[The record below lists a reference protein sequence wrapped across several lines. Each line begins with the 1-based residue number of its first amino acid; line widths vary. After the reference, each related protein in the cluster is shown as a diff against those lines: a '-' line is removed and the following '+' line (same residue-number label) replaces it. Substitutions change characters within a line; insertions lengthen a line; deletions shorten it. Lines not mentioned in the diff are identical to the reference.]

1 MNFIEILSDAL
12 SNPINIAFVVV
23 ILLLAIYDI
32 VTKKDLKSYIVS
44 IGVLGTFVGIF
55 IGLQEFNPSSM
66 KNSIEHI
73 LVGLK
78 TAFFTSIVG
87 MGVSIF
93 LGVIEKMTTQKI
105 KKDDTNILMDISDKL
120 DNLDNSNFN
129 LQLIQEFE
137 KSRAINLQQIEE
149 SKKISEGM
157 AIFQDNFKNNN
168 QMLIK
173 SLNNNFDKM
182 NGSLEVAIDHLSKG
196 ATQEIIDA
204 LKNVISN
211 FNKELNSQF
220 GDNFVKLNES
230 VGNLVVWQDQYKD
243 HLKTM
248 ESTLNS
254 SMKAIEKSNDS
265 FSLIASKNSEV
276 LDTYSKLHKI
286 LDINGKQIDSLNNS
300 LKSYNDMSLGAKS
313 MVSAMSENSVSLEK
327 SRKEFELMASLF
339 KQLGEEIPR
348 ALQISLNE
356 LDSGLSSITS
366 EFQRDYQKILDEYKG
381 NL

>member
-1 MNFIEILSDAL
+1 MSFIEIVSDAL

-23 ILLLAIYDI
+23 IVLLAIYDI
-32 VTKKDLKSYIVS
+32 VTKKDLKSHIVS

-66 KNSIEHI
+66 KSSIEHI

-87 MGVSIF
+87 MGVSI
-93 LGVIEKMTTQKI
+93 LLSIIEKMTTKQAG
-105 KKDDTNILMDISDKL
+105 DDKSILVDISNKL
-120 DNLDNSNFN
+120 DNLDNSKFN
-129 LQLIQEFE
+129 SQLIQEFE
-137 KSRAINLQQIEE
+137 KSRDVHLQHIAE
-149 SKKISEGM
+149 SKKISEG
-157 AIFQDNFKNNN
+157 INLFQNNFKNDN
-168 QMLIK
+168 QILIK
-173 SLNNNFDKM
+173 SLNSNFDKM
-182 NGSLEVAIDHLSKG
+182 NSSLEVAIEHLSKG

-204 LKNVISN
+204 LKNVITD

-220 GDNFVKLNES
+220 GENFVKLNDA
-230 VGNLVVWQDQYKD
+230 VGNLVVWQDQYKG

-248 ESTLNS
+248 ESTLKS

-265 FSLIASKNSEV
+265 FSLIASRNGEV
-276 LDTYSKLHKI
+276 LDTYSKLHRI
-286 LDINGKQIDSLNNS
+286 LDINGKQIDNLNSS
-300 LKSYNDMSLGAKS
+300 LKTYSDMSLGAKS
-313 MVSAMSENSVSLEK
+313 MVSAMSANSVSLEK

-348 ALQISLNE
+348 ALQISLDE

>member
-1 MNFIEILSDAL
+1 MSFIEIVSDAL

-23 ILLLAIYDI
+23 IFLLAIYDI
-32 VTKKDLKSYIVS
+32 ATKKDLKSHIVS

-66 KNSIEHI
+66 KSSIEHI

-87 MGVSIF
+87 MGVSI
-93 LGVIEKMTTQKI
+93 LLSIIEKMTTKQVG
-105 KKDDTNILMDISDKL
+105 DDKSILVDISNKL
-120 DNLDNSNFN
+120 DNLDNSKFN
-129 LQLIQEFE
+129 LQLLQEFE
-137 KSRAINLQQIEE
+137 KSRDIHLQHVAE
-149 SKKISEGM
+149 SKKISEG
-157 AIFQDNFKNNN
+157 IHLFQDNFKNDN
-168 QMLIK
+168 QVLIQ
-173 SLNNNFDKM
+173 SLNSNFDKM
-182 NGSLEVAIDHLSKG
+182 NSSLEVAIEHLSKG

-204 LKNVISN
+204 LKNVITD

-220 GDNFVKLNES
+220 GENFVKLNDA
-230 VGNLVVWQDQYKD
+230 VGNLVVWQDQYKG

-248 ESTLNS
+248 ESTLQS

-265 FSLIASKNSEV
+265 FSLIASRNSEV

-286 LDINGKQIDSLNNS
+286 LDINGKQIDNLNSS
-300 LKSYNDMSLGAKS
+300 LKTYSDMSLGAKS
-313 MVSAMSENSVSLEK
+313 MVSAMSANSVSLEK

-339 KQLGEEIPR
+339 KQLGDEIPR
-348 ALQISLNE
+348 ALQISLDE

>member
-1 MNFIEILSDAL
+1 M
-12 SNPINIAFVVV
+12 
-23 ILLLAIYDI
+23 
-32 VTKKDLKSYIVS
+32 S

-66 KNSIEHI
+66 KSSIEHI

-87 MGVSIF
+87 MGVSI
-93 LGVIEKMTTQKI
+93 LLSIIEKMTTKQAG
-105 KKDDTNILMDISDKL
+105 DDKSILVDISNKL
-120 DNLDNSNFN
+120 DNLDNSKFN
-129 LQLIQEFE
+129 SQLIQEFE
-137 KSRAINLQQIEE
+137 KSRDVHLQHIAE
-149 SKKISEGM
+149 SKKISEG
-157 AIFQDNFKNNN
+157 INLFQNNFKNDN
-168 QMLIK
+168 QILIK
-173 SLNNNFDKM
+173 SLNSNFDKM
-182 NGSLEVAIDHLSKG
+182 NSSLEVAIEHLSKG
-196 ATQEIIDA
+196 ATQEIINA
-204 LKNVISN
+204 LKNVITD

-220 GDNFVKLNES
+220 GENFVKLNDA
-230 VGNLVVWQDQYKD
+230 VGNLVVWQDQYKG

-248 ESTLNS
+248 ESTLKS

-265 FSLIASKNSEV
+265 FSLIASRNGEV
-276 LDTYSKLHKI
+276 LDTYSKLHRI
-286 LDINGKQIDSLNNS
+286 LDINGKQIDNLNSS
-300 LKSYNDMSLGAKS
+300 LKTYSDMSLGAKS
-313 MVSAMSENSVSLEK
+313 MVSAMSANSVSLEK

-348 ALQISLNE
+348 ALQISLDE

>member
-1 MNFIEILSDAL
+1 MSFIEIVSDAL

-23 ILLLAIYDI
+23 IVLLAIYDI
-32 VTKKDLKSYIVS
+32 VTKKDLKSHIVS

-66 KNSIEHI
+66 KSSIEHI

-87 MGVSIF
+87 MGVSI
-93 LGVIEKMTTQKI
+93 LLSIIEKMTTKQAG
-105 KKDDTNILMDISDKL
+105 DDKSILVDISNKL
-120 DNLDNSNFN
+120 DNLDNSKFN
-129 LQLIQEFE
+129 SQLIQEFE
-137 KSRAINLQQIEE
+137 KSRDVHLQHIAE
-149 SKKISEGM
+149 SKKISEG
-157 AIFQDNFKNNN
+157 INLFQNNFKNDN
-168 QMLIK
+168 QILIK
-173 SLNNNFDKM
+173 SLNSNFDKM
-182 NGSLEVAIDHLSKG
+182 NSSLEVAIEHLSKG
-196 ATQEIIDA
+196 ATQEIINA
-204 LKNVISN
+204 LKNVITD

-220 GDNFVKLNES
+220 GENFVKLNDA
-230 VGNLVVWQDQYKD
+230 VGNLVVWQDQYKG

-248 ESTLNS
+248 ESTLKS

-265 FSLIASKNSEV
+265 FSLIASRNGEV
-276 LDTYSKLHKI
+276 LDTYSKLHRI
-286 LDINGKQIDSLNNS
+286 LDINGKQIDNLNSS
-300 LKSYNDMSLGAKS
+300 LKTYSDMSLGAKS
-313 MVSAMSENSVSLEK
+313 MVSAMSANSVSLEK

-348 ALQISLNE
+348 ALQISLDE